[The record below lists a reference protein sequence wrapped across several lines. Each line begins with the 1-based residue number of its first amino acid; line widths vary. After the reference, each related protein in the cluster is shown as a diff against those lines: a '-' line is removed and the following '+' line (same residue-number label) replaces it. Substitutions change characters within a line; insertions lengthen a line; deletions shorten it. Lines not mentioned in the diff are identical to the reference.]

1 MAKKNWAERFGE
13 KAIVC
18 EHDESVASSES
29 SSPRALSLRRDSLR
43 FGHSAK
49 KNSGV
54 PMAFLRQAV
63 LLVVLVGACW
73 AHPDGAPASAC
84 ATMNPEHNDSKHEEA
99 GPSTPYTLVQD
110 KKDFKAG
117 DTVAVTLS
125 GAPFKGF
132 FIKAFDDK
140 NKEIGQFEASG
151 ESKPVTEC
159 SGVTH
164 TNSAE
169 KTAVKVLWKAP
180 AGASGHVQFRQVAF

>member
-1 MAKKNWAERFGE
+1 
-13 KAIVC
+13 
-18 EHDESVASSES
+18 
-29 SSPRALSLRRDSLR
+29 
-43 FGHSAK
+43 
-49 KNSGV
+49 
-54 PMAFLRQAV
+54 MAFLRQAV
-63 LLVVLVGACW
+63 LLVALIGACW

-84 ATMNPEHNDSKHEEA
+84 ATMNPEHKDSKHEEA

-110 KKDFKAG
+110 KREFKAG

-125 GAPFKGF
+125 GPPFKGF

-140 NKEIGQFEASG
+140 NKEVGQFEAGG

-164 TNSAE
+164 TSAAE

-180 AGASGHVQFRQVAF
+180 AGAQGQVHFRATVVVTYHKYISGLQSTVA

>member
-1 MAKKNWAERFGE
+1 MAY
-13 KAIVC
+13 
-18 EHDESVASSES
+18 
-29 SSPRALSLRRDSLR
+29 
-43 FGHSAK
+43 
-49 KNSGV
+49 
-54 PMAFLRQAV
+54 LRQAV
-63 LLVVLVGACW
+63 FFAALVGACW
-73 AHPDGAPASAC
+73 AHKDGAPASAC
-84 ATMNPEHNDSKHEEA
+84 ATMIPQHNDSKHEEA

-159 SGVTH
+159 SAVTH
-164 TNSAE
+164 TNPND
-169 KTAVKVLWKAP
+169 KTAVKVIWKAP
-180 AGASGHVQFRQVAF
+180 AGASGQVQFRATVVENYQKYIIGLHSTVA